1 LILPLPAVII
11 AVAGGTFMPFF
22 KNQRPTAGN
31 GEDDDSTTLI
41 DRDVTLIGD
50 IVSEENIRLRGRVEG
65 NVLTSGSVVVEP
77 PGSVRGDI
85 TAENLIVEGSI
96 EGKVVV
102 ARKFELRPTGRMRG
116 DIRASV
122 VAIAEESFLQGKVLA
137 TEKISTNVRKRRLE
151 KT

>member
-1 LILPLPAVII
+1 MPLFKDTRPGAF
-11 AVAGGTFMPFF
+11 GTDG
-22 KNQRPTAGN
+22 T
-31 GEDDDSTTLI
+31 DDGLTVL
-41 DRDVTLIGD
+41 DRDITLVGD

-65 NVLTSGSVVVEP
+65 NVTTSGSVVVEP
-77 PGSVRGDI
+77 RGEVRGDI
-85 TAENLIVEGSI
+85 IAENLIVEGSI

-137 TEKISTNVRKRRLE
+137 TEKISTTTAQKRRAE
-151 KT
+151 RR

>member
-1 LILPLPAVII
+1 MSVIKDTI
-11 AVAGGTFMPFF
+11 RAMA
-22 KNQRPTAGN
+22 NA
-31 GEDDDSTTLI
+31 DDVDGMTLI
-41 DRDVTLIGD
+41 DRDVTLIGE
-50 IVSEENIRLRGRVEG
+50 IVSDENIRLRGRVEG
-65 NVLTSGSVVVEP
+65 NVLTSGSVVIEP
-77 PGSVRGDI
+77 QGSVRGDI

-137 TEKISTNVRKRRLE
+137 TEKISTNVKKRRLE
-151 KT
+151 RP

>member
-1 LILPLPAVII
+1 MSFFKDQGPITEAGDD
-11 AVAGGTFMPFF
+11 AGGM
-22 KNQRPTAGN
+22 
-31 GEDDDSTTLI
+31 TLI
-41 DRDVTLIGD
+41 DRDVTLIGE
-50 IVSEENIRLRGRVEG
+50 IISEENIRLRGRVEG
-65 NVLTSGSVVVEP
+65 NVMTSGSVVIEP
-77 PGSVRGDI
+77 QGSVRGDI
-85 TAENLIVEGSI
+85 TADNLIVEGSI

-151 KT
+151 KS

>member
-1 LILPLPAVII
+1 MSVIKDTI
-11 AVAGGTFMPFF
+11 RAI
-22 KNQRPTAGN
+22 GN
-31 GEDDDSTTLI
+31 ADEIDGMTLI
-41 DRDVTLIGD
+41 DRDVTLIGE
-50 IVSEENIRLRGRVEG
+50 IVSDENIRLRGRVEG
-65 NVLTSGSVVVEP
+65 NVLTSGSVVIEP
-77 PGSVRGDI
+77 QGSVRGDI

-137 TEKISTNVRKRRLE
+137 TEKISTNVKKRRLE
-151 KT
+151 RP

>member
-11 AVAGGTFMPFF
+11 ATTWRTSVPNF
-22 KNQRPTAGN
+22 KDQLPTAGN
-31 GEDDDSTTLI
+31 GDDAEDTTLI
-41 DRDVTLIGD
+41 DRDVTLIGE
-50 IVSEENIRLRGRVEG
+50 IVSDENIRLRGRVEG
-65 NVLTSGSVVVEP
+65 NVLTSGSVVIEP
-77 PGSVRGDI
+77 QGSVRGDI

-116 DIRASV
+116 DIRASI

-137 TEKISTNVRKRRLE
+137 TEKISTNVKKRRLE
-151 KT
+151 RP